1 MRSLIIK
8 IYLYFLYFFYILP
21 KALINFI
28 LGKDVL
34 KIKLGEYDS
43 LLDDYTENFNV
54 DSGKGNKKIQKRKNF
69 KKHLTTNILFGELR

>member
-8 IYLYFLYFFYILP
+8 IYLFFLYFFYILP

-28 LGKDVL
+28 LWKDVL

-54 DSGKGNKKIQKRKNF
+54 DSEKVTKKNTEKE
-69 KKHLTTNILFGELR
+69 ELQETPDDKYPLW